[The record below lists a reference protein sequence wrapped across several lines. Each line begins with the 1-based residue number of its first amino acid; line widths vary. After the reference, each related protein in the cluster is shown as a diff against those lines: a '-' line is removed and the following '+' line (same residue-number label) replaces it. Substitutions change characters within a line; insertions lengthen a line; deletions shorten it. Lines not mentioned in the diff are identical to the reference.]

1 LTFRSQ
7 PKWLLLATVLL
18 WWVPSARTQAEK
30 HATFYAPAA
39 SYSVPV
45 TAFEGKDYLGLADVL
60 EPLGNLEAKVDGK
73 KWKLRF
79 TPNGGHEVEAEFSD
93 GKNKGKVRGQDF
105 QLASD
110 FHMANG
116 RGYVPV
122 RNLGVLLPIFTG
134 MQTSFRE
141 NSLRFFLGNSVVS
154 FTQEIQKSPT
164 PKLILNFTSPV
175 NPAVSTEPG
184 KLRLTFRRE
193 GIVNAGSNTVDT
205 SDSTITGTVF
215 NDSTGSAQITVN
227 GTAPLTAAF
236 SNGNKTVTITP
247 AAPAPAEAAKSET
260 PQATQPVTPAT
271 NPSAPNPGAPA
282 TPAGPRFLVIIDPA
296 HGGDERGAAIT
307 ESIKEKDVNL
317 AIARRL
323 QHELQNKG
331 INAALLRYADTTVSL
346 DDRAIATNYAR
357 PAVYV
362 CLHAANL
369 GTGAR
374 IFTALMAPTA
384 LTTRSFLPW
393 PQAQAPFLDLSSQV
407 AGSISAELSN
417 RQIAVTALPAPLRP
431 MRNIAAP
438 AIAIEIAPPN
448 RNVENINSS
457 DYQENIAAAVA
468 NGIAAMKPK
477 LLGAR

>member
-1 LTFRSQ
+1 MLMTS
-7 PKWLLLATVLL
+7 ALL
-18 WWVPSARTQAEK
+18 WFVPGARTQTEK

-45 TAFEGKDYLGLADVL
+45 TAFDGKDYVGLADVL

-79 TPNGGHEVEAEFSD
+79 TPNGGHEVDAEFSD
-93 GKNKGKVRGQDF
+93 GKNKGKLHGQDF
-105 QLASD
+105 QLAGD

-122 RNLGVLLPIFTG
+122 RNLGVLLPILTG

-154 FTQEIQKSPT
+154 FTQEIQKSPA
-164 PKLILNFTSPV
+164 PKLILNFTAPV
-175 NPAVSTEPG
+175 NPVIATEPG

-193 GIVNAGSNTVDT
+193 GVVNAGSSTVET
-205 SDSTITGTVF
+205 GDSTITGTVF
-215 NDSTGSAQITVN
+215 NDATGAAQITVN
-227 GTAPLTAAF
+227 GSAPLTAAF
-236 SNGNKTVTITP
+236 SNGNKTVTISP
-247 AAPAPAEAAKSET
+247 AGPGPTEAAKAEA
-260 PQATQPVTPAT
+260 PQATQPAGPAATAGAT
-271 NPSAPNPGAPA
+271 NPVTAAV
-282 TPAGPRFLVIIDPA
+282 PAGPRFLVVIDPA

-307 ESIKEKDVNL
+307 DSINEKDVNL
-317 AIARRL
+317 AVARRL
-323 QHELQNKG
+323 QHDLQSKG
-331 INAALLRYADTTVSL
+331 INAAMLRYADTTVSL

-384 LTTRSFLPW
+384 LGTRGFLPW
-393 PQAQAPFLDLSSQV
+393 PQAQAPFLDMSSQV
-407 AGSISAELSN
+407 AGSVSAELSN

-448 RNVENINSS
+448 RNVEAINSA